1 MSGEGVGYLFA
12 LPIVIGGV
20 AIAGAGLAAYG
31 AVKAGAYIGKAAYS
45 YYNKK
50 KEERQEIIESGVRS
64 ELSKIHTE
72 VEESLSIMNEMGQSL
87 YQNIEKEMAAKNQ
100 ELLDILKQ
108 ADAEV
113 YQDHLANM
121 HNIQQDTTRKIE
133 QLRKKFDREYAEK
146 VETELLKVKQNTD
159 QKMKCV
165 LEQIKG
171 IQESEE
177 RKEQITAEIARQYL
191 DETKKILE
199 ALLNG
204 FDVNRLIPEIRE
216 SMARQFHAA
225 ADMYNNKN
233 YEGAIATAATLQMD
247 VGEKVYELEKADIDW
262 DISYQAALSAVD
274 MVKNYLEAQQCFN
287 EEAAEEI
294 KKITGIEIP
303 EELYDEEIADYCN
316 KDVQGRNIYQKLL
329 SDAKT
334 LAEELANGS
343 IKNRSERELRE
354 LTEQVYT
361 VMYPEAMRTVQDGI
375 MNMSNVFYR
384 VQKANEFKD
393 YLESKDF
400 DVRLYFEDEDDMTSD
415 IGIAVYNS
423 ATREKVVYTLSKQ
436 RPGES
441 PNQVNIVY
449 QLAAG
454 DESNEARNQY
464 YQKIIAD
471 FTGAE
476 QMLCNQNTIGQTAA
490 NLTEEAKRQLQEF
503 DSE

>member
-1 MSGEGVGYLFA
+1 M
-12 LPIVIGGV
+12 
-20 AIAGAGLAAYG
+20 
-31 AVKAGAYIGKAAYS
+31 
-45 YYNKK
+45 
-50 KEERQEIIESGVRS
+50 
-64 ELSKIHTE
+64 
-72 VEESLSIMNEMGQSL
+72 
-87 YQNIEKEMAAKNQ
+87 
-100 ELLDILKQ
+100 
-108 ADAEV
+108 
-113 YQDHLANM
+113 
-121 HNIQQDTTRKIE
+121 
-133 QLRKKFDREYAEK
+133 
-146 VETELLKVKQNTD
+146 
-159 QKMKCV
+159 
-165 LEQIKG
+165 
-171 IQESEE
+171 
-177 RKEQITAEIARQYL
+177 
-191 DETKKILE
+191 
-199 ALLNG
+199 
-204 FDVNRLIPEIRE
+204 PEIRE

-334 LAEELANGS
+334 LAEEFANGS

-449 QLAAG
+449 QLAVG